1 MLLEPTQPP
10 TWEHLPGLAQLREE
24 LQSNRAA
31 SKDEKGV
38 PWERDWKPHPRLT
51 AAMIDPPSE
60 ERLAEPGVA
69 DDPLELSLRLL
80 TMAALQKRATKAW
93 LAAKDAGML
102 RGGRGGGAGLG
113 GMLRTGSTPMMRTSS
128 QDMNLQHMADQV
140 IAAMEKELH
149 LDAVK
154 CVEVM
159 REHQTSLAV
168 QLKAIGTIA
177 RIAAQSG
184 REQERIVNG
193 GALGATVAA
202 MKAHKSSAELQ
213 RAGCVLFVN
222 LCRTP
227 LDGRTVGDEPMD
239 LMDMVA
245 HTPGKKLSDE
255 LSEVLKT
262 PEVRHLDRPSCSVR
276 IIVEAWRMRPSPL
289 ALVKTHPAGSIPSR
303 WSQPGSPERVRE
315 KGEVERT
322 FSEKTEKTA
331 KVGPSPT
338 SGLQSAE
345 ASIDD
350 CGAGRRTRLTSG

>member
-10 TWEHLPGLAQLREE
+10 CWEHLPELALLREE
-24 LQSNRAA
+24 LQSNRSA

-60 ERLAEPGVA
+60 DRLAEPGVA

-102 RGGRGGGAGLG
+102 RGGRGGGGGLG
-113 GMLRTGSTPMMRTSS
+113 GMLRTASTPMMRTSS

-255 LSEVLKT
+255 LSKVLKT
-262 PEVRHLDRPSCSVR
+262 PEVRHLDRSFRAVFESLLTPGMHLVPALCR
-276 IIVEAWRMRPSPL
+276 RPI
-289 ALVKTHPAGSIPSR
+289 AGSR
-303 WSQPGSPERVRE
+303 GSPTHLGPQRGGER
-315 KGEVERT
+315 KGR
-322 FSEKTEKTA
+322 
-331 KVGPSPT
+331 
-338 SGLQSAE
+338 
-345 ASIDD
+345 
-350 CGAGRRTRLTSG
+350 

>member
-10 TWEHLPGLAQLREE
+10 CWEHLPELALLREE
-24 LQSNRAA
+24 LQSNRSA

-102 RGGRGGGAGLG
+102 RGGRGGGGPGLG
-113 GMLRTGSTPMMRTSS
+113 GMLRTASTPVMRTSS

-255 LSEVLKT
+255 LSKVLKT
-262 PEVRHLDRPSCSVR
+262 PEVRHLDRSFRAAFESLLTPGVH
-276 IIVEAWRMRPSPL
+276 PSPL
-289 ALVKTHPAGSIPSR
+289 ALSKTHR
-303 WSQPGSPERVRE
+303 WVPGISHPPGSPERGRE

-345 ASIDD
+345 TSTDD
-350 CGAGRRTRLTSG
+350 CGACRRTRLTSG